1 MRIRVRASVAGAL
14 AVACVLLAW
23 TVPASAAAEVLSWKG
38 EGPATMSDEEKAIAA
53 DPAKGL
59 EHAVILLVE
68 LEDKED
74 DPAALKISFHLRA
87 KILSPKG
94 RDLGNVE
101 IPYDAERWKIK
112 QWWGRSI
119 QPDGTVLSLPVEKV
133 EEVTLK
139 KMRGRELRTRKA
151 ALPGVVP
158 GSVID
163 YGYVLE
169 QENAKYVDSWWRIR
183 LQWAWPV
190 RELRYIWIPYGRLVN
205 GFVLTRASGLDAK
218 AERYIN
224 TVRVLGRNLPPV
236 DEEPYMPPLDNV
248 RAAAWFFYFN
258 KDDDYKDF
266 WNSKAKIVDER
277 AAAFMHGDK
286 QTRSILA
293 QMNLPESANLEEKLK
308 LAYAWILEKVKIDR
322 TDTSESLSTL
332 TGDTDLKRRT
342 FAEEV
347 VENGKGSRIQLLMLM
362 MGVARALGADADLVL
377 ATDRTDHLWIH
388 SVYTMSQFDDALLAI
403 RAPGEPVEKATLLAP
418 QMDLPWGVV
427 PYWFTSG
434 PALVVTPGGAEDLK
448 APSSPAEENT
458 SHASAQVVV
467 GPDGDPAH
475 VSWSRT
481 VSGQRAVD
489 QEFSLRT
496 DTEEKRQERLDGMCG
511 KSSSFELESAKVDP
525 APAGEFG
532 GKLECEGS
540 LPEVTAGDGVDELRV
555 PVLGPWVESYP
566 EFPRDERTQPILFDY
581 PFLDEA
587 AVELEVPPGFRPR
600 EIPEPVV
607 VDSPFG
613 AYSLKIEA
621 SGESI
626 RIERSLRLPHLSLP
640 ANRIKGLQYF
650 LNKVREAD
658 RTKIAFERGE
668 AS

>member
-1 MRIRVRASVAGAL
+1 MKMRVRASVVGAL
-14 AVACVLLAW
+14 VAACLLLTWA
-23 TVPASAAAEVLSWKG
+23 VPASAAEEVLSWKG
-38 EGPATMSDEEKAIAA
+38 EGPATMSDEEKAIAP

-94 RDLGNVE
+94 RDLGNIE

-133 EEVTLK
+133 EEVTLRK
-139 KMRGRELRTRKA
+139 TRGRELRTRKA

-236 DEEPYMPPLDNV
+236 DEDPYMPPLDNV

-286 QTRSILA
+286 QTRSIID
-293 QMNLPESANLEEKLK
+293 QMNLPESASLDEKLK
-308 LAYAWILEKVKIDR
+308 LAYAWLLEHVKIDR
-322 TDTSESLSTL
+322 TDTSESLRTL
-332 TGDTDLKRRT
+332 TGDTELKRRT

-377 ATDRTDHLWIH
+377 ATDRTDHFWIH
-388 SVYTMSQFDDALLAI
+388 SVYTMSQFDGALLAI
-403 RAPGEPVEKATLLAP
+403 RAPGEPVEKATFLAP

-458 SHASAQVVV
+458 THASVQVVV
-467 GPDGDPAH
+467 GQDGEPAH

-496 DTEEKRQERLDGMCG
+496 DTQEKRQERLDGLCG
-511 KSSSFELESAKVDP
+511 KSSTFELEKTAVEPS
-525 APAGEFG
+525 PAGSFG

-540 LPEVTAGDGVDELRV
+540 MPEITTDAGMDEIQV
-555 PVLGPWVESYP
+555 PVSGPWLESYP
-566 EFPRDERTQPILFDY
+566 DLGEGARHQPFLFDY

-587 AVELEVPPGFRPR
+587 SIELAAPPGFHPGSL
-600 EIPEPVV
+600 PEPVV
-607 VDSPFG
+607 IDSPFG
-613 AYSLKIEA
+613 AYSLKVEPGA
-621 SGESI
+621 DGVK
-626 RIERSLRLPHLSLP
+626 IERSFRFPHLSLP
-640 ANRIKGLQYF
+640 ANRIKGLRYF

-658 RTKIAFERGE
+658 RTRIAFERGE